1 MIERTPRMSSLCLT
15 PSVKVLAYTYNGE
28 VPMSPYTIPR
38 LWNARCSITDQS
50 FVSFKTEIQKKKKKK
65 NQIFFL
71 PVAMH
76 NNEKMISGKGGGYRP
91 WSHGG
96 CDHVQSRTPCLGSPY
111 DAVFPMRVSLIWGLD
126 HGCRPGCLPHQK
138 TFSMIWK
145 GLWLDRSVCR
155 RCRGQFKGTERS
167 ENRVVW
173 FYE

>member
-1 MIERTPRMSSLCLT
+1 MFDTISESACIHVQRRSSNVPIHYSKALKRQVQYHR
-15 PSVKVLAYTYNGE
+15 PVLRILQNRN
-28 VPMSPYTIPR
+28 S
-38 LWNARCSITDQS
+38 
-50 FVSFKTEIQKKKKKK
+50 KKKKK